1 MSLQVANLGK
11 CFATCY
17 TPVLLFV
24 VVDCCFHL
32 RSVINKMHKELI
44 NRSLIG
50 WSFTS
55 ISYMFFM
62 LIKGIFIK
70 VLEAGTLKDIF
81 NI

>member
-1 MSLQVANLGK
+1 
-11 CFATCY
+11 
-17 TPVLLFV
+17 
-24 VVDCCFHL
+24 
-32 RSVINKMHKELI
+32 MHKELI

-55 ISYMFFM
+55 TSYMFFM
-62 LIKGIFIK
+62 LMKGIFIK